1 MQSVKLV
8 YLLKIIVKL
17 VIQLNESLLLVHVS
31 VMMVL
36 NNLRLYMVYV
46 FLKIQMDQF
55 VAMVTLKQVNN
66 AMISIQPQMMDA
78 PIYVQ
83 NKRIIIVVFIPILM
97 ELLFVIMISN

>member
-1 MQSVKLV
+1 
-8 YLLKIIVKL
+8 
-17 VIQLNESLLLVHVS
+17 
-31 VMMVL
+31 
-36 NNLRLYMVYV
+36 
-46 FLKIQMDQF
+46 MDQF

>member
-1 MQSVKLV
+1 MQSVELV
-8 YLLKIIVKL
+8 YLLKIIAKL
-17 VIQLNESLLLVHVS
+17 VIQLNESLLMVHVS

-83 NKRIIIVVFIPILM
+83 NNRIIIVVFIPILM

>member
-1 MQSVKLV
+1 MQSVELV
-8 YLLKIIVKL
+8 YLLKIIAKL
-17 VIQLNESLLLVHVS
+17 VIQLNESLLMVHVS

-55 VAMVTLKQVNN
+55 VGMVTLKQVNN

-83 NKRIIIVVFIPILM
+83 NNRIIIVVFIPILM
-97 ELLFVIMISN
+97 ELLFVIMMSN

>member
-1 MQSVKLV
+1 MQSVELV
-8 YLLKIIVKL
+8 YLLKIIAKL
-17 VIQLNESLLLVHVS
+17 VIQLNESLLMVHVS

-83 NKRIIIVVFIPILM
+83 NNRIIIVVFIPILM
-97 ELLFVIMISN
+97 ELLFVIMMNN

>member
-1 MQSVKLV
+1 MQSVELV
-8 YLLKIIVKL
+8 YLLKIIAKL
-17 VIQLNESLLLVHVS
+17 VIQLNESLLMVHVS

-55 VAMVTLKQVNN
+55 VGMVTLKQVNN

-83 NKRIIIVVFIPILM
+83 NNRIIIVVFIPILM
-97 ELLFVIMISN
+97 ELLFVIMMNN

>member
-1 MQSVKLV
+1 MQSVELV
-8 YLLKIIVKL
+8 YLLKIIAKL
-17 VIQLNESLLLVHVS
+17 VIQLNESLLMVHVS

-83 NKRIIIVVFIPILM
+83 NNRIIIVVFIPILM
-97 ELLFVIMISN
+97 ELLFVIMMSN